1 MYQLIANDS
10 WMISENCP
18 EALNA
23 VPAAQ
28 YDKDGSNIED
38 ICKTD
43 HLYDD
48 VIDELA
54 LRPAVDAEQ
63 QEQAIC
69 GEARG
74 SDTGGTELHSGQ
86 SGSHEDDGGAQ
97 REERGLDD
105 EQKTMSIA
113 IDGIPGSPAEA

>member
-1 MYQLIANDS
+1 VLRGEWVFLRPEPADNQRIVGWRFMYQLIANDT

-48 VIDELA
+48 VIDELSV
-54 LRPAVDAEQ
+54 RPAVDAEQ
-63 QEQAIC
+63 QEQAI
-69 GEARG
+69 
-74 SDTGGTELHSGQ
+74 
-86 SGSHEDDGGAQ
+86 
-97 REERGLDD
+97 
-105 EQKTMSIA
+105 
-113 IDGIPGSPAEA
+113 